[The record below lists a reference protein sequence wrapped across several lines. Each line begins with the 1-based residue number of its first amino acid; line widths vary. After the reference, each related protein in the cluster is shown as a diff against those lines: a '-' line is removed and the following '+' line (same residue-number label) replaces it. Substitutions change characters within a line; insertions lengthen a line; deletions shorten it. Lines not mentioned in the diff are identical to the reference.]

1 MIVVRI
7 KGDENLP
14 IEVARK
20 FNAAGHDALSVLDQ
34 KMGGASDKA
43 IAGLCRDEGRILITL
58 DGGFSD
64 IRSYPTKENPGFIVF
79 RLRRM
84 DKAYVLN
91 MVERVVEALG
101 GEEIN
106 GRLWIVDESR
116 VRIRE

>member
-1 MIVVRI
+1 MIVIRI
-7 KGDENLP
+7 KVDENLP

-34 KMGGASDKA
+34 KMGGAS
-43 IAGLCRDEGRILITL
+43 
-58 DGGFSD
+58 
-64 IRSYPTKENPGFIVF
+64 
-79 RLRRM
+79 